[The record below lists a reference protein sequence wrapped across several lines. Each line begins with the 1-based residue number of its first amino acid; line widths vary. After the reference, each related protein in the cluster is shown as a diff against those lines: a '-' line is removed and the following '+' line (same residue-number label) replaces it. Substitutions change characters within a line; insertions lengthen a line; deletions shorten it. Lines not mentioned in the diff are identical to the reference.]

1 MMRRRQCALLV
12 PSLLRA
18 LPRTQPA
25 AGVTAAFAAVWLL
38 STDPDSARTIV
49 AMQCA
54 ALALGLA
61 VASILDDPA
70 ADTIAAVPPT
80 LLVRR
85 ILAIALVVPAVAA
98 AWTGL
103 VSLSGIRAP
112 LTGAMTLQLG
122 GLVLLTLA
130 FAAAKPIARG
140 GTLAGPLVVLLFLGG
155 RAVAPDW
162 AFSPEL
168 GDWRWDVAWAGLAAC
183 ALLALLL
190 ASRDPAHRPRVR
202 PTIAR

>member
-1 MMRRRQCALLV
+1 MTRRRRCALLV

-18 LPRTQPA
+18 LPRTQLA
-25 AGVTAAFAAVWLL
+25 AGMTAAFGAVWLL

-49 AMQCA
+49 AVQCA

-80 LLVRR
+80 LLSRR
-85 ILAIALVVPAVAA
+85 ILTIALVLPAVVA
-98 AWTGL
+98 AWAGL
-103 VSLSGIRAP
+103 VSLSGIAAP
-112 LTGAMTLQLG
+112 VAGAMTLQLG
-122 GLVLLTLA
+122 GLILLTLA
-130 FAAAKPIARG
+130 FAAALARG
-140 GTLAGPLVVLLFLGG
+140 GAVAGPLVVLAFLGA
-155 RAVAPDW
+155 RAAAPGW

-202 PTIAR
+202 PASAR

>member
-1 MMRRRQCALLV
+1 MMRRRQCLLLV

-18 LPRTQPA
+18 LPRTQLA
-25 AGVTAAFAAVWLL
+25 TGVTVAFGAVWLL

-49 AMQCA
+49 AVQCA

-70 ADTIAAVPPT
+70 ADTIASVPLT

-85 ILAIALVVPAVAA
+85 ILAIALVLPAVAA
-98 AWTGL
+98 AWIGV
-103 VSLSGIRAP
+103 VSLSGINVP
-112 LTGAMTLQLG
+112 LAGAMTLQLG

-130 FAAAKPIARG
+130 FAAVNPIAFG
-140 GTLAGPLVVLLFLGG
+140 GAVAGPLVVLVFFGG
-155 RAVAPDW
+155 RVVAPDW

-168 GDWRWDVAWAGLAAC
+168 GDWRWDVAWAGLATC

-202 PTIAR
+202 PASAR

>member
-18 LPRTQPA
+18 LPRTQLA
-25 AGVTAAFAAVWLL
+25 AGVTAAFGAVWLL
-38 STDPDSARTIV
+38 STDPDGARTIV
-49 AMQCA
+49 AMQCG

-80 LLVRR
+80 LLLRR
-85 ILAIALVVPAVAA
+85 MLTIALVLPAVAA
-98 AWTGL
+98 AWAGL
-103 VSLSGIRAP
+103 VSLSGIAAP
-112 LTGAMTLQLG
+112 AAGAMTLQLG
-122 GLVLLTLA
+122 GLILLTLA
-130 FAAAKPIARG
+130 FAAAPE
-140 GTLAGPLVVLLFLGG
+140 
-155 RAVAPDW
+155 W

-183 ALLALLL
+183 ALLALVLG
-190 ASRDPAHRPRVR
+190 SRDPAHRPRVR
-202 PTIAR
+202 PASAR